1 LTAVTSQTT
10 LRLMNSLTVQ
20 FRSGVNPRVRSFLT
34 LSDALC
40 WALTDG
46 EEFDVS
52 DASGACVWVWEMRP

>member
-1 LTAVTSQTT
+1 
-10 LRLMNSLTVQ
+10 MNSLTVQ